1 MRAGAR
7 MRALVDLRPP
17 KDTQMTNDQ
26 NLKQSVL
33 DELNWEP
40 SINSASIG
48 VTAKDGVVT
57 LTGNV
62 ETFSQ
67 KHAAELAA
75 LRVHDVK
82 AVAEEIE
89 VKLPFDVKHG
99 DAEIAEAALHRLAW
113 DSLVPKDAVKVTV
126 ADGWLTLTGQVGW
139 HFEQEAAAT
148 AVRSL
153 WGVTGVSNNI
163 AIKPQPNA
171 GDIKADIM
179 SAMKRSWFKP
189 EHVDVTA
196 ANGRVTLTGK
206 VNNWSER
213 ELAGAT
219 AWSAPGVSSV
229 TNDIRVR

>member
-1 MRAGAR
+1 MRAP
-7 MRALVDLRPP
+7 VNSRPP

-75 LRVHDVK
+75 LRVHAIK

-126 ADGWLTLTGQVGW
+126 ADGWLTLTGQV
-139 HFEQEAAAT
+139 
-148 AVRSL
+148 
-153 WGVTGVSNNI
+153 
-163 AIKPQPNA
+163 
-171 GDIKADIM
+171 
-179 SAMKRSWFKP
+179 
-189 EHVDVTA
+189 
-196 ANGRVTLTGK
+196 
-206 VNNWSER
+206 NNWSER

>member
-1 MRAGAR
+1 MQAGAR
-7 MRALVDLRPP
+7 MRASINSRPP

-89 VKLPFDVKHG
+89 VKLPFDGKRCVG
-99 DAEIAEAALHRLAW
+99 
-113 DSLVPKDAVKVTV
+113 
-126 ADGWLTLTGQVGW
+126 LTP
-139 HFEQEAAAT
+139 F
-148 AVRSL
+148 
-153 WGVTGVSNNI
+153 
-163 AIKPQPNA
+163 P
-171 GDIKADIM
+171 
-179 SAMKRSWFKP
+179 
-189 EHVDVTA
+189 
-196 ANGRVTLTGK
+196 
-206 VNNWSER
+206 
-213 ELAGAT
+213 LAGNI
-219 AWSAPGVSSV
+219 SCISFPSRRDRDRFGQPSV
-229 TNDIRVR
+229 RD